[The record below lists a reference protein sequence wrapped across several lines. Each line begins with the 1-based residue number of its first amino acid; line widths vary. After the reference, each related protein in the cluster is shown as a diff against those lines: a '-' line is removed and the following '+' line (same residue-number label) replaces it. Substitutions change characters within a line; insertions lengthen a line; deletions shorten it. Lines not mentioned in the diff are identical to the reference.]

1 MSDELTFFEKI
12 VVKQLARI
20 IQLMKSTDEKPTELQ
35 LLNREKL
42 EAVEQEILHREENVL
57 PENPGVEPE
66 PLPPLKLDP
75 DSLPYFANLENVM
88 VLEISTSGKAYR
100 ILKEGFEVYLALS
113 HIDESMGIL
122 TPGKIY
128 ENIELKSERGWVLKR
143 KANGVP
149 NLEWKVYEP

>member
-20 IQLMKSTDEKPTELQ
+20 IQLMKSPDEKPTELQ

-42 EAVEQEILHREENVL
+42 EAVEQEILHREEN
-57 PENPGVEPE
+57 PGVAPE

-88 VLEISTSGKAYR
+88 VVEISTSGKAYR

-128 ENIELKSERGWVLKR
+128 ENIELKRERGWVLGR
-143 KANGVP
+143 KNDGKP